1 MKALG
6 MAENKVLIIDDDV
19 GICETL
25 ADIFQEKGYSVTTA
39 GTGSEAIDRAGQTAF
54 DVALIDISLPDTQGV
69 DLLVPLKEIEPDLV
83 VIMITADAS
92 MKNVVRALNEG
103 ASAYITKPLNM
114 DEVLAKV
121 REALEKRHLVIENKR
136 LLHEIQQELS
146 ERKQAEE
153 ALHAEKEKFRFLV
166 EESPLG
172 VSLIGKDGD
181 YKYVSPKFVDM
192 FGYVLEEVPTGREWF
207 RKVYP
212 DKKYRKQVISTWITA
227 IEETKVGQAKTL
239 IYTVRC
245 KDGSKKVI
253 KFLPVKIAG
262 GDYLVIYEDIT
273 EQKKLEAKLIQSQK
287 MEAVGR
293 LAGGVAHDF
302 NNILTTIIGNTGIM
316 LMHNYKEDHIRECLE
331 EIKDAGMRAAALI
344 RQLLAFSRKQ
354 TLRLE
359 YLNLNEV
366 TADMNKMIK
375 RLIGEEVKVRTLF
388 ESDLLQVKADRSKL
402 EQIIM
407 NLAVNAK
414 DAMPHGG
421 ELTFETKNAYL
432 DESYGNEHGV
442 EPKPGHYVIITVSD
456 TGIGMDKE
464 TKSHIFEPFFT
475 SKETGLGTG
484 LGLATVYGIVK
495 QMNGYI
501 WVYSELG
508 QGTTFKIYLP
518 GVKTAAAPAQKK
530 ITSLERFIGS
540 ETVLL
545 VEDDKLLRN
554 VARKT
559 LKLHGHNVLETEN
572 GGDAIKVAEAYE
584 KPIQLIIT
592 DVVMPGMNGRELAER
607 IQSIRPEIRVIYMSG
622 YTDNAIS
629 HHGVL
634 EPGINFIEKPF
645 TPKSL
650 MRKIREVL
658 DSCPNS
664 PY

>member
-1 MKALG
+1 MEAID
-6 MAENKVLIIDDDV
+6 MAESKILIIDDDV

-25 ADIFQEKGYSVTTA
+25 DDILQEKGYSVVTA

-54 DVALIDISLPDTQGV
+54 DVALIDISLPDMQM
-69 DLLVPLKEIEPDLV
+69 DLLASLKEIEPDLV

-92 MKNVVRALNEG
+92 MKNIVRALNEG

-121 REALEKRHLVIENKR
+121 REALEKRRLVIENKR
-136 LLHEIQQELS
+136 LLYEIQQALS
-146 ERKQAEE
+146 ERKKAEQA
-153 ALHAEKEKFRFLV
+153 LQAEKEKFRFLV
-166 EESPLG
+166 EESPFG
-172 VSLIGKDGD
+172 ISLIGKDGD

-192 FGYVLEEVPTGREWF
+192 FGYALEEVPTGREWF

-239 IYTVRC
+239 IYTVIC

-253 KFLPVKIAG
+253 KFLPVKMAG

-287 MEAVGR
+287 MEAIGR

-302 NNILTTIIGNTGIM
+302 NNILTTIIGNTGLM
-316 LMHNYKEDHIRECLE
+316 LMHKYKEDHIRECLE

-359 YLNLNEV
+359 VLNLNEV
-366 TADMNKMIK
+366 AADINKMIK
-375 RLIGEEVKVRTLF
+375 RLIGEDVKVRTFF

-414 DAMPHGG
+414 EAMPHGG

-432 DESYGNEHGV
+432 DESYGSEHGV
-442 EPKPGHYVIITVSD
+442 EPKPGHYVILTVSD
-456 TGIGMDKE
+456 TGIGMEKE

-484 LGLATVYGIVK
+484 LGLATVYGIIK
-495 QMNGYI
+495 QMSGYI

-518 GVKTAAAPAQKK
+518 AVKTAAAPAQKK

-545 VEDDKLLRN
+545 VEDDKSLRN
-554 VARKT
+554 LARKI
-559 LKLHGHNVLETEN
+559 LKLYGYNVLETEN
-572 GGDAIKVAEAYE
+572 GGDAIKVAEEYE
-584 KPIQLIIT
+584 KPIHLIIT
-592 DVVMPGMNGRELAER
+592 DVVMFGMNGRELAER
-607 IQSIRPEIRVIYMSG
+607 IQSIRPEIRMIYMSG

-634 EPGINFIEKPF
+634 EPGTNFIEKPF

-658 DSCPNS
+658 DS
-664 PY
+664 